1 MRGSLRQRNVQ
12 VGEWFFN
19 RMLTF
24 KSVREKVSKM
34 CLDIGKIFDLIF
46 EHTKNSVSFPLVLLR
61 HYTCTKLK
69 VTSETV
75 KNTTQRAGV
84 CLSEAVLEVHGLKK
98 VPTKTI
104 NTVSKTFVRFS
115 KE

>member
-34 CLDIGKIFDLIF
+34 CLDIGKIFDLISSN
-46 EHTKNSVSFPLVLLR
+46 T
-61 HYTCTKLK
+61 LK
-69 VTSETV
+69 IQSHF
-75 KNTTQRAGV
+75 
-84 CLSEAVLEVHGLKK
+84 L
-98 VPTKTI
+98 
-104 NTVSKTFVRFS
+104 
-115 KE
+115 

>member
-1 MRGSLRQRNVQ
+1 MRQRNVQ

-24 KSVREKVSKM
+24 KSVREKAFEM
-34 CLDIGKIFDLIF
+34 CLDIGKMFDLIF

-75 KNTTQRAGV
+75 ENATQRAGV
-84 CLSEAVLEVHGLKK
+84 CLKEAVLQVHGLKK
-98 VPTKTI
+98 RQLI
-104 NTVSKTFVRFS
+104 R
-115 KE
+115 